1 MTITVTVTE
10 AEVFQA
16 LGNFL
21 TQILPAGT
29 AIVRGQVNR
38 VPEPQGTDFV
48 VMWPIL
54 TTRLEYNTDTYD
66 STAQTK
72 SMLQP
77 VQMDIQLD
85 VHGPSSADNS
95 QIITTLMRDEYGTQ
109 SFTDI
114 CAAIGAGIEIQP
126 LFCGNRSQMPF
137 MDGEQ
142 QVEERWIIQVS
153 LQANPVVVVPQQSAL
168 AVAVQLVSVDE
179 AYPPV

>member
-1 MTITVTVTE
+1 MTITVSITE
-10 AEVFQA
+10 ADVFTV

-21 TQILPAGT
+21 TQVLPTGV

-38 VPEPQGTDFV
+38 VPEPQGTNFV

-77 VQMDIQLD
+77 IQMDIQLD
-85 VHGPSSADNS
+85 VHGPASADNS
-95 QIITTLMRDEYGTQ
+95 QIITTLMRDDYGTQ

-114 CAAIGAGIEIQP
+114 CTALGAGIEVQP
-126 LFCGNRSQMPF
+126 LYAGNRSQMPF

-153 LQANPVVVVPQQSAL
+153 LQANPVVVIPQQSAT
-168 AVAVQLVSVDE
+168 AVSVKLIEVDE